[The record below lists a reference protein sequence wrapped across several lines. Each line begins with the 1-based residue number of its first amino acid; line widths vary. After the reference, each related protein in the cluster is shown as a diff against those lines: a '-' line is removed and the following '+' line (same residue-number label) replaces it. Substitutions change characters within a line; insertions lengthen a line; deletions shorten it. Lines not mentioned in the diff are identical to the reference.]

1 MLSAPDTPH
10 AEWVRLAAFL
20 THGGAQVFSRSL
32 WTPSSSPRDNAVPW
46 FLSNATGA
54 VLRTHLETG
63 RPPWCSLPVRRP
75 GASTT
80 AASLNRAL
88 ARQVPL
94 LVAADALR
102 LAHARNLDRWA
113 SATAA
118 VGGAGTVWATGLGKS
133 ALVARKFAASATSF
147 GRSAHFLHP
156 VEALHGDAGSVRGG
170 DVLLAVSASGRT
182 AEVLRVVRE
191 LAVPVVSVCPAESP
205 LAGLSTAVLD
215 ASVDVEAGGE
225 APSTSFLVAMALV
238 EGLVLSMRPA
248 GGLHHPGGFIGLS
261 RRPVRELMLPPPLVE
276 RDRSLLS
283 CIPLLG
289 CGAVLVVGGGIFT
302 DGDLRRL
309 VGRDAG
315 ALEKRVGDVCTSSP
329 VSVRDDES
337 CALALDRMER
347 RGSQLSVLPVV
358 DAAGHYVGLVRLHDL
373 VRAGLGA

>member
-1 MLSAPDTPH
+1 M
-10 AEWVRLAAFL
+10 
-20 THGGAQVFSRSL
+20 
-32 WTPSSSPRDNAVPW
+32 
-46 FLSNATGA
+46 
-54 VLRTHLETG
+54 
-63 RPPWCSLPVRRP
+63 
-75 GASTT
+75 
-80 AASLNRAL
+80 
-88 ARQVPL
+88 
-94 LVAADALR
+94 
-102 LAHARNLDRWA
+102 
-113 SATAA
+113 
-118 VGGAGTVWATGLGKS
+118 WATGLGKS